1 MILEVKNIK
10 KNYQQAQR
18 AIQVLKDVSFKLD
31 DGKSLAILGKSGS
44 GKSTL
49 LAILS
54 GLVGPDS
61 GDISFLGESLSK
73 KNEDDLTQ
81 LRASKIG
88 IIFQQYHLLAHL
100 TALENVTLSLEINK
114 IANPIQK
121 AMKVLEQVGLKDRS
135 EHFPYQLSG
144 GEQQRVAIARS
155 LVMNPELILADEPS
169 GSLDSETG
177 THVMDILFNVTKSKG
192 MVLVTHNK
200 DLAHRCDHILYLEKG
215 VLSEY
220 SG

>member
-1 MILEVKNIK
+1 MILEVKKIK

>member
-10 KNYQQAQR
+10 KIYHQAQR
-18 AIQVLKDVSFKLD
+18 EINVLKDVNFSLS

-54 GLVGPDS
+54 GLVGPDT
-61 GDISFLGESLSK
+61 GEIKFLGESLLE
-73 KNEDDLTQ
+73 KNEDELTQ

-88 IIFQQYHLLAHL
+88 IIFQQYHLLSHL

-114 IANPIQK
+114 IPDPEDRALDILK
-121 AMKVLEQVGLKDRS
+121 KVGLEDRS
-135 EHFPYQLSG
+135 DHFPYQLSG

-155 LVMNPELILADEPS
+155 LVMNPHLILADEPS
-169 GSLDSETG
+169 GSLDTETG
-177 THVMDILFNVTKSKG
+177 AQVMDILFNITREKG
-192 MVLVTHNK
+192 MILVTHNK
-200 DLAHRCDHILYLEKG
+200 DLAKRCDQTLYLDKG